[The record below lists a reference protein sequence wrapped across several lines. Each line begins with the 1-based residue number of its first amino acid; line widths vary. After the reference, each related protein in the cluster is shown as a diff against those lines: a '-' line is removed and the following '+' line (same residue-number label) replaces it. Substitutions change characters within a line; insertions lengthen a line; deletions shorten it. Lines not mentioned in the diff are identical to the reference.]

1 MIARWRGDADTSM
14 LARYRHMRPE
24 AIDHWRDALHERDA
38 ACRNGRLVNL
48 GSRKRELGTDLGTSA
63 KKKSQTP
70 ENSA

>member
-1 MIARWRGDADTSM
+1 MAFVHHLTGR
-14 LARYRHMRPE
+14 
-24 AIDHWRDALHERDA
+24 DHALHERDA
-38 ACRNGRLVNL
+38 AYRNGRLVNL

>member
-1 MIARWRGDADTSM
+1 
-14 LARYRHMRPE
+14 MRPA

-38 ACRNGRLVNL
+38 AYRNGGLVNL